1 MVTASTERASGLW
14 VPGYW
19 ETEAERD
26 RPPSLDEIMALYTEG
41 KLYFKGF
48 HAQCKLEEDYYGG
61 RRSVPAP
68 EGIDAIWPATA
79 NAIVNIA
86 TDHVDVNNLAID
98 VPAAPRA
105 RARAERLKKFYQG
118 AWLSIKKPV
127 LRTSVA
133 QAFMYGIAWRK
144 TMFNPLMW
152 PKAPLLDTF
161 GDNLPAYKDALQKFM
176 DLRCI
181 NWPIDMSVVK
191 PTNLIWDDSR
201 TRVKWVIEFYERP
214 VKDLQRRYPEWV
226 PSAEAQSTGMAQ
238 WIMYWDEEWYAYI
251 ADKQFVLGEKDN
263 KRPFKHS
270 YGFMPYTPVIPARSY
285 TFEDGLPQDRFKG
298 ILNPVHSLLDEE
310 ARLLTQINAIIRT
323 VAYRTIDFFGPK
335 QQAEQAAQEYQL
347 FGGKNVLPVGVE
359 VQPSPMVQVPP
370 DLMASLTTTQN
381 YIEQATFPN
390 VIRGM
395 RPRGVSSGF
404 GVSVLAGM
412 GRLVF
417 QGTADGIARSIEQDN
432 SHFAQLVE
440 NVIKGP
446 ITVHARTDLH
456 NFDQRIEPDDIKGLL
471 ENVVKIKAEAPEER
485 EREALLAMR
494 LHGAGIISLYE
505 AMRRSGVGNPLEEQV
520 QIRAEQLLNSEEFIM
535 SQVQQLLQQIGLPSQ
550 LLQSVSPSLSSGN
563 VGSQNVGGPQLQH
576 LGEANNQQA
585 RVASQAGQPSVF
597 PQGQSGIS
605 NLGARLGSPNGGP
618 VSVPSGQRLGG

>member
-1 MVTASTERASGLW
+1 MVTASQERESGLW

-26 RPPSLDEIMALYTEG
+26 RPPSLDEIMSLYTEG
-41 KLYFKGF
+41 RLYFKGF
-48 HAQCKLEEDYYGG
+48 HDQCRLEEDYYGG
-61 RRSVPAP
+61 KRSVPAP
-68 EGIDAIWPATA
+68 EGIDSIWPATA

-133 QAFMYGIAWRK
+133 QAFMYGIAFRK
-144 TMFNPLMW
+144 VMFNPLMW
-152 PKAPLLDTF
+152 PKAPLLDSF
-161 GDNLPAYKDALQKFM
+161 GDDLPAYKEALQKFM
-176 DLRCI
+176 DLRRI
-181 NWPIDMSVVK
+181 TWPIDMSVVK

-201 TRVKWVIEFYERP
+201 AKMKWCIEFYERP

-226 PSAEAQSTGMAQ
+226 PSAESQSTGMTQ
-238 WIMYWDEEWYAYI
+238 YIMYWDEEWCAYI
-251 ADKQFVLGEKDN
+251 ADKQFIFGEDG
-263 KRPFKHS
+263 PVKHG
-270 YGFMPYTPVIPARSY
+270 YGFLNYTPVIPARSY

-323 VAYRTIDFFGPK
+323 VAYRTLDFFGPPL
-335 QQAEQAAQEYQL
+335 QAEKAAGDYQL
-347 FGGKNVLPVGVE
+347 FGGKNVIPTGVE
-359 VQPSPMVQVPP
+359 VQASPMIQVPP

-440 NVIKGP
+440 NVLKGP

-456 NFDQRIEPDDIKGLL
+456 NFDQRIEPDDIRGLL
-471 ENVVKIKAEAPEER
+471 ENTVRIKAEAPEER

-535 SQVQQLLQQIGLPSQ
+535 SQVQQLLQRIGLPSQ
-550 LLQSVSPSLSSGN
+550 LAQSVSPSLGGSSGN
-563 VGSQNVGGPQLQH
+563 VGSQNLGGPQLQRP
-576 LGEANNQQA
+576 GEGNIQQA
-585 RVASQAGQPSVF
+585 RVASQQGQPSVF
-597 PQGQSGIS
+597 PQGQGGIS
-605 NLGARLGSPNGGP
+605 NLGALLGNPTGGP
-618 VSVPSGQRLGG
+618 LNLPSGQRIGG